1 MQKRTEEKL
10 NSNITLSERQ
20 EGEKEARIN
29 IPESKLRGFCLR
41 SSNNVN
47 NDTDKSFKNEDDI
60 NAAEKSDDARQQSVV
75 SHTAYNSDII
85 TPDDG
90 MSSSLLNTA
99 SKQSKITKTT
109 PTATTISKAQNIYRS
124 RENLNSIDDE
134 EIESN
139 PDNMENGFSN
149 TQPSDE
155 ELKDFLEFIEQ
166 GQPHEDSNEFEQ
178 DQMRKRPA
186 SELGKTF

>member
-85 TPDDG
+85 TSDDG
-90 MSSSLLNTA
+90 MKSSLLNTA
-99 SKQSKITKTT
+99 TKQSKIT

-139 PDNMENGFSN
+139 TDNMENGFSN

-186 SELGKTF
+186 SELGKKF